1 MAITYTQ
8 EDRDKI
14 KKRYGATFGE
24 LKDYNSQEI
33 GDILVKAYNDGL
45 LAICGGLF
53 DEKDVDECFVAL
65 MIGIGMLKAN
75 KLTLPE
81 KYLNDKEKE
90 E

>member
-8 EDRDKI
+8 EDRDRVQ
-14 KKRYGATFGE
+14 KRYGATFE
-24 LKDYNSQEI
+24 KLRDYDSQQI
-33 GDILVKAYNDGL
+33 GDILVKAHNDGL
-45 LAICGGLF
+45 LAICGALF
-53 DEKDVDECFVAL
+53 DEKDTDECYVAL